1 MTKSGSA
8 NLKCCFYA
16 KYLRANGSAS
26 KCSYIIFLGLSDK
39 KAGTPIKVAFGLGF
53 ECAIIGREKKVQCI
67 IVLFFPPF
75 PLFSIIYMTAILL
88 CSPIK
93 L

>member
-8 NLKCCFYA
+8 NLKCCFCA

-39 KAGTPIKVAFGLGF
+39 KAGTPKLLL
-53 ECAIIGREKKVQCI
+53 
-67 IVLFFPPF
+67 VLA
-75 PLFSIIYMTAILL
+75 LSVL
-88 CSPIK
+88 
-93 L
+93 